1 MDEPRVLIV
10 DDEVMLRALFGRV
23 LEREGIAYRTPSS
36 AASALDALEEQAYA
50 LILLDRRL
58 GSESGLDLLH
68 HLRSSPV
75 HRDSRV
81 VLVSGD
87 PFVDEADAG
96 AADGYLTKPVAIDE
110 LLGCVRSQLEQYDA
124 RATGPR

>member
-1 MDEPRVLIV
+1 MGEPRVLIV

-23 LEREGIAYRTPSS
+23 LEREAIAYRTASS
-36 AASALDALEEQAYA
+36 ASSALDALEQQSYA

-68 HLRSSPV
+68 HIRATPA
-75 HRDSRV
+75 HRGSRV

-87 PFVDEADAG
+87 PDDATG
-96 AADGYLTKPVAIDE
+96 ANAGADGYLTKPVAIGE
-110 LLGCVRSQLEQYDA
+110 LVDCVHTQLQRYDDRRSTQ
-124 RATGPR
+124 P